1 VSSCYKQDRLTSL
14 SKFSTAKRIIFQKRN
29 NDVFLLFLLFIPKTT
44 FYFQNYSMSRYR
56 GPRLRIVRRLGEIP
70 GLTNK
75 TPKSKLR
82 PGQHGKAPRKLS
94 QYGVRLQEK
103 QKMRFHYGITESQLI
118 RYVRFAR
125 RLKGSTGEALLQL
138 LEMRLDNIVYRLG
151 FAPTMSAARQLVRHG
166 HIRLNGKKA
175 TIPSYQCRPKDVL
188 TVTDKKGSRALVNQN
203 MTESQ
208 KTRRVPAGI
217 SREDAALRATVNQV
231 IDRQSVGLPLNELLI
246 VEYYSRK
253 V

>member
-1 VSSCYKQDRLTSL
+1 
-14 SKFSTAKRIIFQKRN
+14 
-29 NDVFLLFLLFIPKTT
+29 
-44 FYFQNYSMSRYR
+44 MSRYR
-56 GPRLRIVRRLGEIP
+56 GPRLRIIRRLGEIP

-75 TPKSKLR
+75 TPKNQAR
-82 PGQHGKAPRKLS
+82 PGQHGKATRKLS
-94 QYGVRLQEK
+94 QYGIRLQEK
-103 QKMRFHYGITESQLI
+103 QKMRFHYGITESQLV

-125 RLKGSTGEALLQL
+125 RLKGSTGEVLLQL

-166 HIRLNGKKA
+166 HIRVNGKKA

-188 TVTDKKGSRALVNQN
+188 TVSEKKGARALVTQN
-203 MTESQ
+203 METVGNN
-208 KTRRVPAGI
+208 RVVPGYVTC
-217 SREDAALRATVNQV
+217 DANALRGTVNQV
-231 IDRQSVGLPLNELLI
+231 IDRQSVGLSLNELLI

>member
-1 VSSCYKQDRLTSL
+1 
-14 SKFSTAKRIIFQKRN
+14 
-29 NDVFLLFLLFIPKTT
+29 
-44 FYFQNYSMSRYR
+44 MSRYR
-56 GPRLRIVRRLGEIP
+56 GPRLRIIRRLGEIP

-75 TPKSKLR
+75 TPKNQAR
-82 PGQHGKAPRKLS
+82 PGQHGKATRKLS
-94 QYGVRLQEK
+94 QYGIRLQEK
-103 QKMRFHYGITESQLI
+103 QKMRFHYGITESQLV

-125 RLKGSTGEALLQL
+125 RLKGSTGEVLLQL

-166 HIRLNGKKA
+166 HIRVNGKKA

-188 TVTDKKGSRALVNQN
+188 TVSEKKGARALVAQN
-203 MTESQ
+203 METVGNN
-208 KTRRVPAGI
+208 RAVPAYVTC
-217 SREDAALRATVNQV
+217 DANALRGTVNQV
-231 IDRQSVGLPLNELLI
+231 IDRQSVGLSLNELLI